1 MSMDDEDKDGFAAEY
16 VLGTLDAEERAQAD
30 ALILVDAAFAAS
42 VARWERRL
50 GELNVLVAPVEP
62 GAPLWDR
69 IKAGLAE
76 TPQSG
81 ELHLPEVPAPPALAA
96 RADAPG
102 AEIIQMRQR
111 MQRWRGFSTITGLMA
126 ACLVGIVLVREY
138 KPDVLPPEL
147 RPQRPVQVVE
157 RIVEKPV
164 EVVREVVREVPGPRP
179 AQLVAVFQKDE
190 QSPEFILTV
199 DVEKRTLTVRTVA
212 AQRQPDRDF
221 QIWIQPRPDVPP
233 ESLGLV
239 STGEFTVRTTL
250 AAYEPTVI
258 SGATYGISLEPVGG
272 SPTGRP
278 TAPAIHAKLV
288 QATP

>member
-1 MSMDDEDKDGFAAEY
+1 MSMDEDKDGFAAEY

-62 GAPLWDR
+62 PAPLWER
-69 IKAGLAE
+69 IKAGLAS
-76 TPQSG
+76 TGQTG
-81 ELHLPEVPAPPALAA
+81 ALHLPEVAAPAAPQPKGPS
-96 RADAPG
+96 ADV
-102 AEIIQMRQR
+102 IDLTQR
-111 MQRWRGFSTITGLMA
+111 MRRWRGLTVITGTLA
-126 ACLVGIVLVREY
+126 ACFVGIVLAREY
-138 KPDVLPPEL
+138 RPDVLPPDW
-147 RPQRPVQVVE
+147 RPKPQVVE

-239 STGEFTVRTTL
+239 STDEFTVRTTL
-250 AAYEPTVI
+250 AAYDPGVI
-258 SGATYGISLEPVGG
+258 GSATYGISLEPVGG

-278 TAPAIHAKLV
+278 TSPAIHARLV

>member
-1 MSMDDEDKDGFAAEY
+1 MSMDEDKDGFAAEY

-30 ALILVDAAFAAS
+30 ALMLVDAAFAAS

-69 IKAGLAE
+69 IKAGLAS
-76 TPQSG
+76 TAQTG
-81 ELHLPEVPAPPALAA
+81 GLHLPEVPAPPASAV
-96 RADAPG
+96 RADAPS

-199 DVEKRTLTVRTVA
+199 DVEKRTLTLRTVA
-212 AQRQPDRDF
+212 AQKPADRDY
-221 QIWIQPRPDVPP
+221 QIWIQPRPDMPP
-233 ESLGLV
+233 QSLGLV
-239 STGEFTVRTTL
+239 SADEFTVRTTL
-250 AAYEPTVI
+250 ASFEPGVI
-258 SGATYGISLEPVGG
+258 GSATYGISLEPVGG

>member
-1 MSMDDEDKDGFAAEY
+1 MSMDEDKDGFAAEY

-62 GAPLWDR
+62 PAPLWDR
-69 IKAGLAE
+69 IKAGLAG
-76 TPQSG
+76 TQQSG
-81 ELHLPEVPAPPALAA
+81 ELHLPEVAAPAQPI
-96 RADAPG
+96 RADAQG

-147 RPQRPVQVVE
+147 RPQRPMQVVE

-250 AAYEPTVI
+250 AAYDPGVI
-258 SGATYGISLEPVGG
+258 GSATYGISLEPVGG

-278 TAPAIHAKLV
+278 TSPAIHAKLV

>member
-1 MSMDDEDKDGFAAEY
+1 MTMDEDKDGFAAEY

-69 IKAGLAE
+69 IKAGLAS
-76 TPQSG
+76 TGQTG
-81 ELHLPEVPAPPALAA
+81 EMHLPEVPAPPASAA

-212 AQRQPDRDF
+212 AQRQADRDF

-250 AAYEPTVI
+250 AAYEPGVI

>member
-1 MSMDDEDKDGFAAEY
+1 M
-16 VLGTLDAEERAQAD
+16 
-30 ALILVDAAFAAS
+30 
-42 VARWERRL
+42 
-50 GELNVLVAPVEP
+50 
-62 GAPLWDR
+62 
-69 IKAGLAE
+69 AG

-81 ELHLPEVPAPPALAA
+81 EMHLPEVPAPPASAV

-164 EVVREVVREVPGPRP
+164 EVVREVVREVPAPRP

-239 STGEFTVRTTL
+239 EHRRVHGAHHARRVRADRHRQRDLRHLARARRRLADRPADRPRDPCETGAGDAL
-250 AAYEPTVI
+250 SPCCH
-258 SGATYGISLEPVGG
+258 SG
-272 SPTGRP
+272 
-278 TAPAIHAKLV
+278 TAR
-288 QATP
+288 